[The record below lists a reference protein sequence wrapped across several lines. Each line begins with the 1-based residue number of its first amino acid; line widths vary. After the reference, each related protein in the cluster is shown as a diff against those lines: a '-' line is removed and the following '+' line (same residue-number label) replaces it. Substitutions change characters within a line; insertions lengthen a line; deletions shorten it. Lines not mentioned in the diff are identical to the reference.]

1 VLHSCVQT
9 KKKRFYPLSIVKEK
23 LLLFFFKEITNTIEI
38 IIHNYEILDLK
49 LDKSIRF
56 KRDQTLMDSFNL
68 QKISIEQILFCM
80 MFGDKKLF

>member
-1 VLHSCVQT
+1 MA
-9 KKKRFYPLSIVKEK
+9 
-23 LLLFFFKEITNTIEI
+23 NTIEI

-80 MFGDKKLF
+80 MFCDKKLF